1 MIIEGNCIRLISE
14 CTLCLSNH
22 GNKEKEKSAHM
33 FGRPNTPRGFHT
45 VLQREP
51 RQLLSLTETIV
62 QKNYYFT
69 ETHSFRNCMLC
80 SVGLF
85 PGKAMRAAFLQLTER
100 LLPQRYQEGLS
111 VYVCIRVPPGTHK
124 LAPELGLSVLQNPLV
139 YGVLSKP
146 TQNSAVSTGAS
157 QMGNRV

>member
-22 GNKEKEKSAHM
+22 GNKEKEKKVPICLEDPIHPEGSGSCCHW
-33 FGRPNTPRGFHT
+33 
-45 VLQREP
+45 Q
-51 RQLLSLTETIV
+51 TIV
-62 QKNYYFT
+62 QKNYFT
-69 ETHSFRNCMLC
+69 ETHSFRDCMLC

-146 TQNSAVSTGAS
+146 TQNSMVSMGAS